1 MGVSRAIKMGI
12 TARPGQNKS
21 SMVVQGGVLQ
31 CLEAA
36 TLGMPFEVWKT
47 RMGRFRTEGTMEAF
61 HNVKKSGGYKMF
73 WQGTSAKMVESTT
86 KGGVLLVAKETIKDS
101 CMGAGMGGVAAG
113 FVAGAG
119 GGICQVSVMGPCTFL
134 VTAMVT
140 NTSGKERGI
149 ASILKDAWQQKGIR
163 GFYPGGSAIAF
174 RQATNWASRQGFTD
188 AVRGVMLRSFHDP
201 KNNPNAKLTV
211 GQEVTSG
218 MLGGFLACWNHP
230 FEVARIEMQ
239 ARAAAGETSKSMV
252 KVLKDVHAEY
262 GVRGLFQG
270 LFPRVCLG
278 VWQTLFMVTG
288 ANIVKEYLN

>member
-12 TARPGQNKS
+12 TARPGQSKS

-73 WQGTSAKMVESTT
+73 WQGTSAKMVESAT

-119 GGICQVSVMGPCTFL
+119 GGVCQVSVMGPCTFMVTAL
-134 VTAMVT
+134 VTGSAKGGVMQF
-140 NTSGKERGI
+140 
-149 ASILKDAWQQKGIR
+149 ASKTWAEKGIK

-188 AVRGVMLRSFHDP
+188 AVRSVMLSTTGG
-201 KNNPNAKLTV
+201 NGQGKLTV
-211 GQEVTSG
+211 GQEVCSG
-218 MLGGFLACWNHP
+218 MLESPIRSSEDRDAGSGSCW
-230 FEVARIEMQ
+230 R
-239 ARAAAGETSKSMV
+239 K
-252 KVLKDVHAEY
+252 
-262 GVRGLFQG
+262 
-270 LFPRVCLG
+270 
-278 VWQTLFMVTG
+278 
-288 ANIVKEYLN
+288 

>member
-12 TARPGQNKS
+12 TARPGQSKS

-73 WQGTSAKMVESTT
+73 WQGTSAKMVESAT

-113 FVAGAG
+113 FA
-119 GGICQVSVMGPCTFL
+119 
-134 VTAMVT
+134 
-140 NTSGKERGI
+140 
-149 ASILKDAWQQKGIR
+149 
-163 GFYPGGSAIAF
+163 
-174 RQATNWASRQGFTD
+174 D
-188 AVRGVMLRSFHDP
+188 AVRSVMLTATGG
-201 KNNPNAKLTV
+201 NGQGKLTV
-211 GQEVTSG
+211 GQEVFSG
-218 MLGGFLACWNHP
+218 MLGGMLACWNHP

-239 ARAAAGETSKSMV
+239 ARAAAGESK
-252 KVLKDVHAEY
+252 K
-262 GVRGLFQG
+262 
-270 LFPRVCLG
+270 
-278 VWQTLFMVTG
+278 
-288 ANIVKEYLN
+288 